1 LKSSNHN
8 LRISSMNKLQNESF
22 DRSEIVIDML
32 LSYVRYKELT
42 ASQAVDQAL
51 QDPDV
56 KLHWDKSE
64 LITIF
69 NRPKDLYP
77 ITEH

>member
-1 LKSSNHN
+1 
-8 LRISSMNKLQNESF
+8 MNKLQNESF
-22 DRSEIVIDML
+22 DRSEIVIDKL
-32 LSYVRYKELT
+32 LSHVRYKQLT
-42 ASQAVDQAL
+42 VSQAVDQAL

-56 KLHWDKSE
+56 KLHWEKSE

-69 NRPKDLYP
+69 DRPKDLYP

>member
-1 LKSSNHN
+1 
-8 LRISSMNKLQNESF
+8 MNKLQNESF

-32 LSYVRYKELT
+32 LSHVRYKQLT

-51 QDPDV
+51 QNPDV
-56 KLHWDKSE
+56 KLHWEKSE

>member
-1 LKSSNHN
+1 
-8 LRISSMNKLQNESF
+8 MNKLQNESF

-32 LSYVRYKELT
+32 LMQVRYNEIT
-42 ASQAVDQAL
+42 ADEAVYQAFQN
-51 QDPDV
+51 PDV
-56 KLHWDKSE
+56 KLHWEKSE

>member
-1 LKSSNHN
+1 
-8 LRISSMNKLQNESF
+8 MNKLQNETF
-22 DRSEIVIDML
+22 DRSETVIDML
-32 LSYVRYKELT
+32 LMQVRYNEIT
-42 ASQAVDQAL
+42 ADEAVYQAFQN
-51 QDPDV
+51 PDV
-56 KLHWDKSE
+56 KLHWEKSE